1 MCFSATANFAGS
13 AVLGAIGVA
22 TLAEVKHRR
31 ELLFASVPLLF
42 AIHQCTEGFVWLGLD
57 GRLPAV
63 VAHDA
68 GAAYMLYAQA
78 LLPMLL
84 PLGVLLFEPT
94 AERRRYM
101 LPFTVLG
108 MVLGLYVLWALAAYP
123 TQVFIEKNSI
133 VYMNA
138 ASHHGWVA
146 LCYVLV
152 TCGSLF
158 FSRVKD
164 MIVFGVA
171 NLLIL
176 LITMAVKEYAFTSI
190 WCAYAALASIIIWFG
205 FRHSRP
211 TRPFPYKEA
220 M

>member
-13 AVLGAIGVA
+13 AVLGAVGVA

-42 AIHQCTEGFVWLGLD
+42 AIHQFTEGFVWLGLD
-57 GRLPAV
+57 GRLPTL

-78 LLPMLL
+78 LLPVLL

-94 AERRRYM
+94 AKRRRYM

-108 MVLGLYVLWALAAYP
+108 IALGLYVLWALAAYP

-133 VYMNA
+133 VYINPA
-138 ASHHGWVA
+138 THHGLVA
-146 LCYVLV
+146 SVYVVV

-158 FSRVKD
+158 FSKVKD
-164 MIVFGVA
+164 MIVFGAA

-176 LITMAVKEYAFTSI
+176 LITMALKEYAFTSI
-190 WCAYAALASIIIWFG
+190 WCAYAAIASMIIWFG

-211 TRPFPYKEA
+211 SRPFEYKEA
-220 M
+220 L